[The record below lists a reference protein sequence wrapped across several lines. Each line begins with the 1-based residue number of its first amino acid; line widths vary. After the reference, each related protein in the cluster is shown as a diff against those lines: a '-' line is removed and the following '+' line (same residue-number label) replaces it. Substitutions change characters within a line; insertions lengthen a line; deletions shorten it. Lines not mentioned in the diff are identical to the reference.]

1 LICLLFIGFSEF
13 RNQHNLEFKKE
24 KNMDYRK
31 LINEQLGDGYTFVKV
46 YNAFENGELRIIAKD
61 TQGCEHRYI
70 LTDGKL
76 TEKP

>member
-1 LICLLFIGFSEF
+1 
-13 RNQHNLEFKKE
+13 
-24 KNMDYRK
+24 MDYRK

-61 TQGCEHRYI
+61 AQGCEHRYI